1 MGMSVRCVWYLRLT
15 IIISLKRHS
24 FRTSMN
30 CFFQGFLG
38 MSVSKSSLQALSL
51 FLLYKII
58 LHKFI
63 LARFF
68 IYCYLKFISLST
80 TIKLSSIMVTICSP
94 FLYSKVVNTLCSHQV
109 CISTFNKYNF
119 LTDNF
124 YFLNLIKI
132 ILFTCFIN
140 FISKFFCLI
149 FLSKRQTILVVMQ
162 IPPTTLIYTVYNIKL
177 HIFKCI
183 SSFFFCVKKAG
194 FFVKERSRLIH
205 K

>member
-1 MGMSVRCVWYLRLT
+1 MGMSVRCMWYLRLT

-30 CFFQGFLG
+30 CFFRVFLG
-38 MSVSKSSLQALSL
+38 KPVSKSSLQALSL
-51 FLLYKII
+51 CWLYKII

-63 LARFF
+63 QARFF
-68 IYCYLKFISLST
+68 IYCYLKFITLST

-94 FLYSKVVNTLCSHQV
+94 FLYSKVVNTVCSPQV
-109 CISTFNKYNF
+109 CISRQLSISIIF

-149 FLSKRQTILVVMQ
+149 FLSKR
-162 IPPTTLIYTVYNIKL
+162 
-177 HIFKCI
+177 
-183 SSFFFCVKKAG
+183 
-194 FFVKERSRLIH
+194 
-205 K
+205 